1 MSLQALWNL
10 LQAHP
15 GRVVN
20 DLALFFC
27 LAGAWLLFA
36 TRRRERHAVS
46 RLVTEGEA
54 ETSAPAELDPAT
66 ARINRFFYHFGFAC
80 LAGAVVLSSYST
92 HLRG

>member
-27 LAGAWLLFA
+27 LAGGWLLLA
-36 TRRRERHAVS
+36 TRRRERLAVA
-46 RLVTEGEA
+46 RLITEGEG
-54 ETSAPAELDPAT
+54 ETPTLAASDPAT
-66 ARINRFFYHFGFAC
+66 ARVNRFFYHFGFAC
-80 LAGAVVLSSYST
+80 LAAALFASSYST
-92 HLRG
+92 HLQG